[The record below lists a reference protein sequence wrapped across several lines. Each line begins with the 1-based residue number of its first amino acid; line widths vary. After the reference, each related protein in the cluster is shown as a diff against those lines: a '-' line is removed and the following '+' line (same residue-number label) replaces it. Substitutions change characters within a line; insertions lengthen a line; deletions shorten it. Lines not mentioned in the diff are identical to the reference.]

1 MLRMGILVY
10 NRMVSRIDPMYP
22 PPAGARTEL
31 DAVEAEVMELF
42 DVPR

>member
-1 MLRMGILVY
+1 MLRMCILVY
-10 NRMVSRIDPMYP
+10 NRMVSRIDPMHP
-22 PPAGARTEL
+22 PVRAPSF